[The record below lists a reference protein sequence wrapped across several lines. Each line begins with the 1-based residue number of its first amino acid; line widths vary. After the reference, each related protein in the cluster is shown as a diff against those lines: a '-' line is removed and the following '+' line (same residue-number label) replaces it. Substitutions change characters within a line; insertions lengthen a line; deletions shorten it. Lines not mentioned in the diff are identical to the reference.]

1 LPDRSLREEELL
13 VRVGW
18 IVKIRWLFL
27 AVLAVTIVTG
37 RYAFEIRFPVGK
49 VLLVWAVILL
59 YNVGFSLYYRFR
71 KSGSEPDL
79 TVSRIETY
87 LQIGLDLLA
96 LTFLIHFTGG
106 GENPFIYFYLF
117 HAILASMLLP
127 RVEVWLLGFVSYGMF
142 LSVVALEYLEVI
154 PHYPLEGLFTHSR
167 HWNLPFMSVVSLGL
181 LITLVITIYLSCS
194 IVNSLRLREKNLV
207 LTRNM
212 LEKKS
217 GELAEANA
225 KLVERQK
232 QLVQAEKLASMGQLV
247 SGIAHEINNPIQFI
261 QGNMQILREA
271 IRDILPV
278 LDEKEG
284 KERGLKI
291 ARLPYPFFR
300 EQVQILLKDMADGAG
315 RIGNIVRD
323 LKTFA
328 RRDEGRLDEKVDV
341 NRVVEAATRLVHN
354 KVKRYRV
361 EQSLAEGL
369 PTLMG
374 SIIQLE
380 QVVVNTLINAAEAVE
395 DRPDACIRIATRLED
410 DGRQVCLSISDNG
423 PGMTDEV
430 KDRLFD
436 PFFTTKQRI
445 GGTGLGMSI
454 TYGIIKEHGGSIE
467 VDTRLGQGTTFH
479 YILPVARS
487 AS

>member
-1 LPDRSLREEELL
+1 MPDRSLREEELL

-37 RYAFEIRFPVGK
+37 RYAFGIRFPVGR
-49 VLLVWAVILL
+49 VLLVWGVILL
-59 YNVGFSLYYRFR
+59 YNLGFDLYYRFR
-71 KSGSEPDL
+71 KSESVPDL
-79 TVSRIETY
+79 TGSRIETY
-87 LQIGLDLLA
+87 LQVGLDLLA

-106 GENPFIYFYLF
+106 AENPFIYFYLF

-127 RVEVWLLGFVSYGMF
+127 RAEVWLLGLVSYCMF
-142 LSVVALEYLEVI
+142 LSVVALEYLGVV
-154 PHYPLEGLFTHSR
+154 PHYQLEGLFLHSR
-167 HWNLPFMSVVSLGL
+167 HGNLLFLSVVSLGL
-181 LITLVITIYLSCS
+181 LITLVTTIYLSCT

-212 LEKKS
+212 LETKS
-217 GELAEANA
+217 GELAEANV

-278 LDEKEG
+278 LDAKTE
-284 KERGLKI
+284 KERGMKI

-300 EQVQILLKDMADGAG
+300 EQVQVLLKDMADGAG

-341 NRVVEAATRLVHN
+341 NRVVEAAVRLVHN
-354 KVKRYRV
+354 KIKHFRL
-361 EQSLAEGL
+361 EQTLAEGL
-369 PTLMG
+369 PVLKG
-374 SIIQLE
+374 SLVQLE
-380 QVVVNTLINAAEAVE
+380 QVVVNTLINAAEALE
-395 DRPDACIRIATRLED
+395 GRPDACVRIATRLENG
-410 DGRQVCLSISDNG
+410 GRQVRLSISDNG
-423 PGMTDEV
+423 PGMSDEV

-436 PFFTTKQRI
+436 PFFTTKQRT

-454 TYGIIKEHGGSIE
+454 TYGIVEEHGGSIE
-467 VDTRLGQGTTFH
+467 VETRLGEGTTFH